1 MPNIANYYD
10 SSRISK
16 KENER
21 TLVTLMTMINHILK
35 SSKTSF
41 VIVPKLSMMTQT
53 MVMMMVYQVR
63 LPWQMGIF
71 SPRLSKRA
79 APKAEDDQN
88 ADLGEKSS
96 PLEYL
101 EAGEGLGLGAR
112 DSSKILDLHN
122 EKARV

>member
-1 MPNIANYYD
+1 MPNIADYYD

-21 TLVTLMTMINHILK
+21 TLVTLMTMINPILK
-35 SSKTSF
+35 SSKISF

-79 APKAEDDQN
+79 APKTKDDQK
-88 ADLGEKSS
+88 ADLSEKSS

-101 EAGEGLGLGAR
+101 EAGEGLGAR
-112 DSSKILDLHN
+112 DSSKILELHN
-122 EKARV
+122 EEAEV

>member
-79 APKAEDDQN
+79 APKTEDDQK
-88 ADLGEKSS
+88 ADLSEKSS

-101 EAGEGLGLGAR
+101 EAEEGLGLGR

-122 EKARV
+122 QKARV